1 MFRHVR
7 RSRFVLLIALLAMT
21 GCESPPSRTPFPDI
35 TFAHLPDIRLDVAT
49 IEFVDAYR
57 SPGTDPN
64 VEHLYPVT
72 PAQAAR
78 RWAEDRLVA
87 VGIDG
92 VARFIVLDASAIE
105 QRNVPPPA
113 GSSSAD
119 PRDRYDMRTA
129 VRIEI
134 VKANGAQTAFVA
146 AEATLRQYVD
156 PATTL
161 NDRERIW
168 FRNVEMLTKSLDAEL
183 EKTIASGFGPY
194 LR

>member
-1 MFRHVR
+1 MFRYAR
-7 RSRFVLLIALLAMT
+7 RSPLIVLIVFLAMT
-21 GCESPPSRTPFPDI
+21 GCESPPSRVPFPEI
-35 TFAHLPDIRLDVAT
+35 TFTHLPDIRLDVAT
-49 IEFVDAYR
+49 IEIIEAYQ
-57 SPGTDPN
+57 SPGVDPN

-72 PAQAAR
+72 PAEAAR

-92 VARFIVLDASAIE
+92 FARFIILDASAVE
-105 QRNVPPPA
+105 QRNAPPPA

-119 PRDRYDMRTA
+119 PRDRYNMRTA
-129 VRIEI
+129 IRIEI

-146 AEATLRQYVD
+146 AEATLQQYVD

-161 NDRERIW
+161 NERERIW
-168 FRNVEMLTKSLDAEL
+168 FGNVEALMKTLDAEL
-183 EKTIASGFGPY
+183 QRTIDSGFGPY